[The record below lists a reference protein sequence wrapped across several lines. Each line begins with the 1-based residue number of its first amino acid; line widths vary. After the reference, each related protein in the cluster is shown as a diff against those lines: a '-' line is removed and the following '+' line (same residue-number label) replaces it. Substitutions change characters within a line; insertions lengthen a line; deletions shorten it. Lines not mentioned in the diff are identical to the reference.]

1 MIKPDIQR
9 LLRQALRSVG
19 SGCATQ
25 TDVDFVWQDVQS
37 MVIRDMMTKDN
48 LRTDGRGLIDSRPA
62 SYQVN
67 ALLTSPLS
75 SGVFCPA
82 CYVPTLCSDLKPAFA
97 LNLCCKGGRAAGITS
112 FGLCTCWLRLDVFC
126 VQPFNSLPGLV
137 RAHTAWHTHKL

>member
-48 LRTDGRGLIDSRPA
+48 LRPDGRGLIDSRPA
-62 SYQVN
+62 SYQVTVF
-67 ALLTSPLS
+67 LTPPLS
-75 SGVFCPA
+75 NDVFCPA
-82 CYVPTLCSDLKPAFA
+82 CYVPTFVE
-97 LNLCCKGGRAAGITS
+97 
-112 FGLCTCWLRLDVFC
+112 TCFC
-126 VQPFNSLPGLV
+126 AQCVL
-137 RAHTAWHTHKL
+137 